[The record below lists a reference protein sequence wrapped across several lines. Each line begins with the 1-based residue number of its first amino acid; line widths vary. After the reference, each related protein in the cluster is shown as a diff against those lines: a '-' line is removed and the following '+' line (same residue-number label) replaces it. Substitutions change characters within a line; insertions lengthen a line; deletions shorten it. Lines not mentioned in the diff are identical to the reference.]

1 MADALLAAGG
11 AEMVSDGDGLAGAV
25 ARLLDDARQQSRMG
39 KLAAQIA
46 AEGLGTLDA
55 ALASIA
61 PWVDPIAPLAAPR
74 AKAHACP

>member
-1 MADALLAAGG
+1 
-11 AEMVSDGDGLAGAV
+11 V
-25 ARLLDDARQQSRMG
+25 AHLLDDSRQQSRMAE
-39 KLAAQIA
+39 LAGQVA
-46 AEGLGTLDA
+46 AKGLGTLDA